1 MEFDDFDVGDIIIT
15 RYSIGAYGKNNFAIH
30 CIETIAKTMRNIKLI
45 CTVLLDASGVYQP
58 GRREAFIPTDTYIE
72 SVKVLFKKRG
82 DEYAV

>member
-1 MEFDDFDVGDIIIT
+1 MNFDDFDVGDIIIT

-30 CIETIAKTMRNIKLI
+30 RIKAMSKTMQYSALNCIVLVDSSGAFPPGSFETI
-45 CTVLLDASGVYQP
+45 
-58 GRREAFIPTDTYIE
+58 IPTDTYIK